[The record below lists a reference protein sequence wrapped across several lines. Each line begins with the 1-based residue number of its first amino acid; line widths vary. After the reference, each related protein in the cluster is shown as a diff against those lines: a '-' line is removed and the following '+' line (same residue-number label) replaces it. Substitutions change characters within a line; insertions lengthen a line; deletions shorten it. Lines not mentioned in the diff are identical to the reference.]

1 MSLNKSIEL
10 EFSGK
15 YDREHAQQYLH
26 KHQDGLARRL
36 SHWRDVQLARRA
48 LKRAGEPNLVLD
60 LPSGAGRFWSLLAEQ
75 PNRVILAADNSR
87 DMLAIAM
94 AGQPEDVVARVK
106 TFQTSAFAIDLT
118 ENAVDSIFCMRLLH
132 HIADPEHRLAML
144 REFHRVTRD
153 TLIVSL
159 WVDGNYKAWKRRRLE
174 ARRAAEGRASENQNR
189 FVIAKDVVEAEF
201 KRGGESGVQRVRDKN
216 HKLLYIKRQSG
227 HLYRSWRHPLG
238 RPTVLREQQAMQAL
252 SKLGIHVPR
261 LVYCEAQ
268 KDAGQWRALLVSEAL
283 EGFVSLDDWYA
294 SGEPQR
300 DGGEL
305 NRNMLQQLSI
315 MLSRLHRAAWQ
326 HGCLYPKHIFIKRH
340 QTADGD
346 WAEVALLDLEKSRR
360 RLLSV
365 TASRRDLQQLYRHK
379 GAMPEGDW
387 QLLINSYNCFIRAVE
402 PYSHDE
408 I

>member
-201 KRGGESGVQRVRDKN
+201 KQVGFDILSHHDFLPGYAMWRV
-216 HKLLYIKRQSG
+216 Y
-227 HLYRSWRHPLG
+227 
-238 RPTVLREQQAMQAL
+238 VLR
-252 SKLGIHVPR
+252 
-261 LVYCEAQ
+261 
-268 KDAGQWRALLVSEAL
+268 
-283 EGFVSLDDWYA
+283 
-294 SGEPQR
+294 
-300 DGGEL
+300 
-305 NRNMLQQLSI
+305 
-315 MLSRLHRAAWQ
+315 
-326 HGCLYPKHIFIKRH
+326 
-340 QTADGD
+340 
-346 WAEVALLDLEKSRR
+346 KS
-360 RLLSV
+360 
-365 TASRRDLQQLYRHK
+365 
-379 GAMPEGDW
+379 
-387 QLLINSYNCFIRAVE
+387 C
-402 PYSHDE
+402 
-408 I
+408 